1 MTATTIS
8 HNTAHFGGGIWI
20 GHNAVAKITNDTIAD
35 NTATM
40 GGGVWFAGGVTG
52 TLLNVTVAGN
62 AGNGM
67 AGGDTGVTLRN
78 TLVAGNT
85 KGSLEGEVS
94 CDHTHAGAGTNIEFP
109 GDSELALHVLGRRR
123 RPGARPLA
131 EQRRRHA
138 DDGPGVRQPGGG
150 QGECLPVDR
159 PDGPDAHEGL
169 HAGGGRS
176 PMRGASTFSAIA
188 LFLSACG
195 GSGAAGSSDAGGSK
209 GPGGAVDAVA
219 TVDSGSPE
227 DAGGVEDAGVAPE
240 AGVTQDVANP
250 GSCSPDP
257 LHTGLTAQQTG
268 VSVDAFDCPILE
280 WAAKYNEPDPMIF
293 KAIIYVES
301 RFDDTS
307 VARARTTPV
316 GRRPAGPRLSRG
328 CYGLMQV
335 VPACGD
341 DPNDAGLLPN
351 GQPNMTTDMSASGW
365 AGSIFNPNVNI
376 EIGISGVAGN
386 RTQVEKQFPGC
397 TADQYTM
404 MAVGNYNNYGSTKSC
419 TVYNTAYDDPVVTAY
434 KQYAAAAGYPAH
446 R

>member
-1 MTATTIS
+1 MR
-8 HNTAHFGGGIWI
+8 
-20 GHNAVAKITNDTIAD
+20 VASA
-35 NTATM
+35 
-40 GGGVWFAGGVTG
+40 F
-52 TLLNVTVAGN
+52 
-62 AGNGM
+62 
-67 AGGDTGVTLRN
+67 
-78 TLVAGNT
+78 
-85 KGSLEGEVS
+85 S
-94 CDHTHAGAGTNIEFP
+94 
-109 GDSELALHVLGRRR
+109 VL
-123 RPGARPLA
+123 
-131 EQRRRHA
+131 
-138 DDGPGVRQPGGG
+138 
-150 QGECLPVDR
+150 
-159 PDGPDAHEGL
+159 
-169 HAGGGRS
+169 
-176 PMRGASTFSAIA
+176 A
-188 LFLSACG
+188 LFLTACG
-195 GSGAAGSSDAGGSK
+195 GSGAAGSNDAGGAK
-209 GPGGAVDAVA
+209 GPGSAVDAGV
-219 TVDSGSPE
+219 TVDSASPE
-227 DAGGVEDAGVAPE
+227 DAGGAEDAGVATE
-240 AGVTQDVANP
+240 AGATQDAANT

-307 VARARTTPV
+307 VACTNDPCGTPTGWTT
-316 GRRPAGPRLSRG
+316 AESG

-351 GQPNMTTDMSASGW
+351 GQPNMTTDMSVRGW
-365 AGSIFNPNVNI
+365 AGSIVHPNVNS
-376 EIGISGVAGN
+376 EIGSSGVAGN

-446 R
+446 MY